1 MYLEWN
7 DVDEDTRYMCGECE
21 STFYG
26 SWLDTYYV
34 EHQARPYKY
43 AMCPVCGSV
52 DRFVWDESE
61 DPRELGL

>member
-26 SWLDTYYV
+26 GRLDTYYV
-34 EHQARPYKY
+34 EHQAQAYKY

-52 DRFVWDESE
+52 ERLVWDESE
-61 DPRELGL
+61 DHDELGM